1 MEVTSR
7 DIKDKSLGYMNK
19 YISLIGGDT
28 CINPDVHTT
37 RMPNIPWR
45 KMGDGWFSNL
55 RGGFQVNHRDITAF
69 GF

>member
-1 MEVTSR
+1 MKVKTR
-7 DIKDKSLGYMNK
+7 IKSTIKYSLGCIHK
-19 YISLIGGDT
+19 SISLIGGDT

-55 RGGFQVNHRDITAF
+55 RGGFQVKYKEMYF
-69 GF
+69 